1 MMQRLTDDQMCS
13 AFLGW
18 QCRIRQIAMREH
30 GGRPLPAMQP
40 RALLRSGEAVL
51 EAMTIMLVP
60 KRPAEATAF
69 LRFQVQKTPDPA
81 RAYEA
86 ALGYLQSEYYQDPQA
101 FSNEMTAV
109 FPAGSMAAANL
120 VKAKRCLLE
129 FSQWSQTFRLTTSV
143 RELPASAPARAF
155 TLAHNRV
162 FNPNL
167 PATASVLGFKPD
179 WKTAQADPLPSG

>member
-1 MMQRLTDDQMCS
+1 MQRLTDEQMRS

-40 RALLRSGEAVL
+40 RALLKSGEAVL
-51 EAMTIMLVP
+51 PAMTIMLVP

-69 LRFQVQKTPDPA
+69 LRFQVQRTPDPA

-109 FPAGSMAAANL
+109 FPAGANVAASL

-129 FSQWSQTFRLTTSV
+129 FSQWRQAFRLASAV
-143 RELPASAPARAF
+143 RELPATAPARTF
-155 TLAHNRV
+155 TLAHNRI

-167 PATASVLGFKPD
+167 PATATVLGFRPD
-179 WKTAQADPLPSG
+179 WKTAQADPLPTG

>member
-1 MMQRLTDDQMCS
+1 MQRFSDDQMRK
-13 AFLGW
+13 AFFGW

-40 RALLRSGEAVL
+40 RAMLRSGETVI
-51 EAMTIMLVP
+51 EAMTIVLLP

-86 ALGYLQSEYYQDPQA
+86 ALGYLQAEHYRDPEA
-101 FSNEMTAV
+101 FAPEMTAV
-109 FPAGSMAAANL
+109 FPVGSGIAATLAGAR
-120 VKAKRCLLE
+120 RCLLE
-129 FSQWSQTFRLTTSV
+129 FEQWSQRFRFTAAV
-143 RELPASAPARAF
+143 RELPAAAPTRTF
-155 TLAHNRV
+155 TLAHNRI

-167 PATASVLGFKPD
+167 PAAALVLGFKPD
-179 WKTAQADPLPSG
+179 WKTAQADPLPTG

>member
-1 MMQRLTDDQMCS
+1 MQRLTDDQMRG

-40 RALLRSGEAVL
+40 KAMKRSGEIILSSMTVL
-51 EAMTIMLVP
+51 LVP
-60 KRPAEATAF
+60 RQPSEATAF

-81 RAYEA
+81 RSYEA

-109 FPAGSMAAANL
+109 FPPGSTAAASL
-120 VKAKRCLLE
+120 IKAKRCLLE
-129 FSQWSQTFRLTTSV
+129 FSQWSQTFRLATAV
-143 RELPASAPARAF
+143 REMPTSAPGRTF
-155 TLAHNRV
+155 TLAHNRI

-167 PATASVLGFKPD
+167 PADAEVLGFKPD
-179 WKTAQADPLPSG
+179 WKTAQADPLPTG